1 MTKNK
6 NLLGVV
12 YSTNPDFGYEAEPD
26 SNATTLQPAKQNL
39 KLLLEKRNGSKLV
52 TVVKGFV
59 GTEDDLEKLAKQ
71 LKNHCGSGGTAKDG
85 EAVIQGD
92 HSAKIFNWLTNLG
105 YRTKK

>member
-1 MTKNK
+1 MAKNK

-12 YSTNPDFGYEAEPD
+12 YSTNPDFGYKAEPE
-26 SNATTLQPAKQNL
+26 SPTATLPPAKQNL

-59 GTEDDLEKLAKQ
+59 GTEADLEKLAKQ

-92 HSAKIFNWLTNLG
+92 HRDKIFNWLTNEG